1 MRDYGPDAPPHASD
15 PMLRLAPL
23 VLAAALSGCTLEHR
37 TDGGSPIHADNGA
50 QAAPRDA
57 VDGAARRDL
66 VEPLSSEPGASSFGA
81 ANAGTAPSGASAGA
95 GAPVPTPRLGT
106 VAQGNAT
113 PAPGS
118 PGATGGM
125 NAGAIQA
132 PPGAP
137 GAIPPPRAQ

>member
-1 MRDYGPDAPPHASD
+1 MGALAVRDYGRPALHSSD
-15 PMLRLAPL
+15 PMLRLASL
-23 VLAAALSGCTLEHR
+23 VLVAALSGCTLEHR
-37 TDGGSPIHADNGA
+37 IDGGSPIHADNGA
-50 QAAPRDA
+50 QAAHRDA

-81 ANAGTAPSGASAGA
+81 ANAGTALSGAA

-113 PAPGS
+113 PA
-118 PGATGGM
+118 AGGM
-125 NAGAIQA
+125 SAGAIQP